1 MTRDNDQFLES
12 VIKGN
17 ILEGLELLYAG
28 EEDEP
33 SQPMILNRLL
43 YGNVEAEQLDILREE
58 EVALAGNLSALEDSE
73 KALAYY
79 NLGCFSLVQDDV
91 VTSKDRFFQA
101 IEIAPQHLMAR
112 HNLAYAHEL
121 LAETEES
128 RGHYQI
134 IKNQKPECAL
144 TRLNLAQLLLQEG
157 DTDGALS
164 ELQGLYDRDTGN
176 KGVLL
181 FLCRALLFR
190 GDPEDVEKA
199 TGLLEVLP
207 GLKQNPDL
215 HECLAFA
222 MFLNGKMD
230 EAEQAFSELLAEN
243 DENPFALL
251 GMIKVLCDKSDF
263 EGVEKHAKRYE
274 EVNSTEK
281 IRDLLE
287 AIKFSG

>member
-33 SQPMILNRLL
+33 SHPLILNRLL

-91 VTSKDRFFQA
+91 VTSKDRFSQA

-157 DTDGALS
+157 DTEGALS

-207 GLKQNPDL
+207 GLKQYPDL
-215 HECLAFA
+215 HECLALA

-281 IRDLLE
+281 IRELLE
-287 AIKFSG
+287 AIKISG